1 LWQKPRRLKHAWV
14 ACKVLLTCAQW
25 FQGSRGLARG
35 CMAIPSAMPHHCMH
49 AVHVPCNSRP
59 HQASGGCCERSL
71 GGWITPPQ
79 RAASVQQH
87 ARHQSTINGLW
98 MKEDRFTTFGQRWRP
113 GDAADDAAG
122 RQGWGEADRAR
133 ALIALFSG
141 ARLRSESGNR
151 RIVHARTCVKVC
163 SREGFHCAWLQSF
176 LWVFGVYLET
186 MAATAWL
193 QQQGGCSSI
202 TEKSPHTSMHGH
214 GPQPWEGSTCGVWTF
229 SSPPLFRGL
238 GPAQRP
244 VPVPEA
250 ETQQHYRG
258 GGCAQATP

>member
-1 LWQKPRRLKHAWV
+1 
-14 ACKVLLTCAQW
+14 
-25 FQGSRGLARG
+25 
-35 CMAIPSAMPHHCMH
+35 MASPSAMPHHCMH

-238 GPAQRP
+238 GPAQYGSGSFVRAFSSLP
-244 VPVPEA
+244 V
-250 ETQQHYRG
+250 QRG
-258 GGCAQATP
+258 IRTPGHPHAPSSFVANKWNLV